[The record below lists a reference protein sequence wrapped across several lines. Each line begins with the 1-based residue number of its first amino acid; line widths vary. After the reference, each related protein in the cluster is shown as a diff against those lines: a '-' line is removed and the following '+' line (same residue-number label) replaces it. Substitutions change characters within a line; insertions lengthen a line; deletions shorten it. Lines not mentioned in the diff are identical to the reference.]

1 MPTAKLPEEGDKGL
15 SDTAKQVSLL
25 LGTYSLKAFDFIKEK
40 DAEGGY
46 SAQLVE
52 KIKGGNPSSP
62 RPPLLAKALAEVCRG
77 RLLGA
82 VSRRGAGRRTHSND
96 STIAC
101 CRRYMRVSLSLSVC
115 VCVCVFIY
123 VLLS

>member
-1 MPTAKLPEEGDKGL
+1 MAHNYMPTAKLPEEGDKGL

-40 DAEGGY
+40 DAENGY

-62 RPPLLAKALAEVCRG
+62 RLPP
-77 RLLGA
+77 
-82 VSRRGAGRRTHSND
+82 
-96 STIAC
+96 AC
-101 CRRYMRVSLSLSVC
+101 SSSY
-115 VCVCVFIY
+115 
-123 VLLS
+123 

>member
-40 DAEGGY
+40 DAENGY

-52 KIKGGNPSSP
+52 KIKGGNPPSP
-62 RPPLLAKALAEVCRG
+62 RLPP
-77 RLLGA
+77 
-82 VSRRGAGRRTHSND
+82 
-96 STIAC
+96 AC
-101 CRRYMRVSLSLSVC
+101 SSSC
-115 VCVCVFIY
+115 
-123 VLLS
+123 